1 MPYFVKI
8 TWNSDQEKCVFMCV
22 FKCVFILLRSW
33 YYFNS
38 SELWINR
45 ANNHLLFRL
54 MFVVEALW
62 YHLILVEEIK
72 GDRAIYEICSMLE
85 IKIYQ
90 SNITDIRMV
99 LILLTLD
106 NRDPWTWPIFYC
118 VRHAF
123 IRSNFTN
130 SSWQI
135 LSQVQNTDTS
145 TTSVYIDLMFLWLTC
160 SWYFAIRMLL

>member
-1 MPYFVKI
+1 
-8 TWNSDQEKCVFMCV
+8 
-22 FKCVFILLRSW
+22 
-33 YYFNS
+33 
-38 SELWINR
+38 
-45 ANNHLLFRL
+45 

-106 NRDPWTWPIFYC
+106 NQDP
-118 VRHAF
+118 
-123 IRSNFTN
+123 
-130 SSWQI
+130 
-135 LSQVQNTDTS
+135 
-145 TTSVYIDLMFLWLTC
+145 
-160 SWYFAIRMLL
+160 